1 MPAKPSSSLPTEPVS
16 RRGLVAR
23 LVAAAAAG
31 AAVFNGEALAA
42 APDVPRVAYHLSD
55 MDKVAFV
62 LGNIANHIEG
72 MGGPDKVAIVLVVH
86 GPALNAFRQSAA
98 NPDIV
103 RKLSK
108 ASAQGVGLEACGNTL
123 KAQKLTLAELLPGFV
138 LVDQGGVTRLAQ
150 LQAEGY
156 AYLRP

>member
-1 MPAKPSSSLPTEPVS
+1 MPAKPSSPPSEPVS
-16 RRGLVAR
+16 RRGLMAR

-31 AAVFNGEALAA
+31 AAVFNGEVRAA
-42 APDVPRVAYHLSD
+42 SPAVPRVAYHLSD
-55 MDKVAFV
+55 LDKVGFV

-72 MGGPDKVAIVLVVH
+72 MGGADKVTIVLVVH
-86 GPALNAFRQSAA
+86 GPALNAFRQASA
-98 NPDIV
+98 NPDLA
-103 RKLSK
+103 RKLAK

-123 KAQKLTLAELLPGFV
+123 EAQKLELGDLLAGFV

>member
-1 MPAKPSSSLPTEPVS
+1 MPAKPSSPPSEPVS

-31 AAVFNGEALAA
+31 AAVFNGEVRAA
-42 APDVPRVAYHLSD
+42 SPAVPRVAYHLSD
-55 MDKVAFV
+55 LDKVGFV

-72 MGGPDKVAIVLVVH
+72 MGGADKVTIVLVVH
-86 GPALNAFRQSAA
+86 GPALNAFRHASA
-98 NPDIV
+98 NPDLA
-103 RKLSK
+103 RKLAK

-123 KAQKLTLAELLPGFV
+123 EAQKLELGDLLAGFV
-138 LVDQGGVTRLAQ
+138 RVDQGGVTRLAQ

>member
-1 MPAKPSSSLPTEPVS
+1 MPQKPFSPASEPVN
-16 RRGLVAR
+16 RRGLIGR
-23 LVAAAAAG
+23 LLAAAAAG
-31 AAVFNGEALAA
+31 AVAFQGSARAEAIS
-42 APDVPRVAYHLSD
+42 VPRVAYHLSD
-55 MDKVAFV
+55 TDKVAFV

-98 NPDIV
+98 SPDLV
-103 RKLSK
+103 RKL
-108 ASAQGVGLEACGNTL
+108 AGVGANGVGLEACGNTL
-123 KAQKLTLAELLPGFV
+123 NAQKLELTDLLPGFV
-138 LVDQGGVTRLAQ
+138 RVDQGGVTRLAQ

>member
-1 MPAKPSSSLPTEPVS
+1 MMPAKPSSPPSEPVS

-31 AAVFNGEALAA
+31 AAVFNGEVRAVSPA
-42 APDVPRVAYHLSD
+42 VPRVAYHLSD
-55 MDKVAFV
+55 LDKVGFV

-72 MGGPDKVAIVLVVH
+72 MGGADKVTIVLVVH
-86 GPALNAFRQSAA
+86 GPALNAFRQASA
-98 NPDIV
+98 NPDLA
-103 RKLSK
+103 RKLAK

-123 KAQKLTLAELLPGFV
+123 EAQKLELGDLLAGFV
-138 LVDQGGVTRLAQ
+138 RVDQGGVTRLAQ

>member
-1 MPAKPSSSLPTEPVS
+1 MPAKPSFSLPTEPVS

-23 LVAAAAAG
+23 LTAAVAAG
-31 AAVFNGEALAA
+31 AAVFNGEARAA
-42 APDVPRVAYHLSD
+42 APTVPRVAYHLSD

-72 MGGPDKVAIVLVVH
+72 MGGPENVAIVLVVH
-86 GPALNAFRQSAA
+86 GPALNAFRQASA
-98 NPDIV
+98 NPDIT
-103 RKLSK
+103 RKLIK
-108 ASAQGVGLEACGNTL
+108 AGAQGVGLEACGNTL
-123 KAQKLTLAELLPGFV
+123 EAQQLQLSDLLPGFV
-138 LVDQGGVTRLAQ
+138 RVDQGGVTRLAQ

>member
-23 LVAAAAAG
+23 LLAATAAG
-31 AAVFNGEALAA
+31 AAVFNGEARAA
-42 APDVPRVAYHLSD
+42 APAVPRVAYHLSD
-55 MDKVAFV
+55 LDKVAFV

-98 NPDIV
+98 NPDV
-103 RKLSK
+103 TRKLAK
-108 ASAQGVGLEACGNTL
+108 AGAAGVGLEACGNTL
-123 KAQKLTLAELLPGFV
+123 EAQKLELSDLLPGFV
-138 LVDQGGVTRLAQ
+138 RVDQGGVTRLAQ
-150 LQAEGY
+150 LQADGY

>member
-1 MPAKPSSSLPTEPVS
+1 MPAKPSSLPPTEPVS

-31 AAVFNGEALAA
+31 AAVFNGEAQAA
-42 APDVPRVAYHLSD
+42 SPTVPRVAYHLSD

-72 MGGPDKVAIVLVVH
+72 MGGPDKVTIVLVVH
-86 GPALNAFRQSAA
+86 GPALNAFREASA
-98 NPDIV
+98 NPDLA

-108 ASAQGVGLEACGNTL
+108 VGGQGVGLEACGNTL
-123 KAQKLTLAELLPGFV
+123 EAQKLELSDLLPGFV
-138 LVDQGGVTRLAQ
+138 RVDQGGVTRLAQ

>member
-1 MPAKPSSSLPTEPVS
+1 MPAKPSSPPSEPVS

-31 AAVFNGEALAA
+31 AAAFNGEVRAA
-42 APDVPRVAYHLSD
+42 SPAVPRVAYHLSD
-55 MDKVAFV
+55 LDKVGFV

-72 MGGPDKVAIVLVVH
+72 MGGADKVTIVLVVH
-86 GPALNAFRQSAA
+86 GPALNAFRQASA
-98 NPDIV
+98 NPDLA
-103 RKLSK
+103 RKLAK
-108 ASAQGVGLEACGNTL
+108 ASAQGVSLEACGNTL
-123 KAQKLTLAELLPGFV
+123 EAQKLELGDLLAGFV
-138 LVDQGGVTRLAQ
+138 RVDQGGVTRLAQ

>member
-1 MPAKPSSSLPTEPVS
+1 MPAKPSLPPTEAVS

-31 AAVFNGEALAA
+31 AAVFNGEAQAA
-42 APDVPRVAYHLSD
+42 TTPTVPRVAYHLSD

-72 MGGPDKVAIVLVVH
+72 MGGPDKVTIVLVVH
-86 GPALNAFRQSAA
+86 GPALNAFRAASA
-98 NPDIV
+98 NPDLV

-108 ASAQGVGLEACGNTL
+108 VGEQGVGLEACGNTL
-123 KAQKLTLAELLPGFV
+123 EAQKLELSDLLPGFV
-138 LVDQGGVTRLAQ
+138 RVDQGGVTRLAQ

>member
-1 MPAKPSSSLPTEPVS
+1 MPAKPSSPPSEPVS
-16 RRGLVAR
+16 RRGLMAR

-31 AAVFNGEALAA
+31 AAVFNGEVRAA
-42 APDVPRVAYHLSD
+42 SPAVPRVAYHLSD
-55 MDKVAFV
+55 LDKVGFV

-72 MGGPDKVAIVLVVH
+72 MGGADKVTIVLVVH
-86 GPALNAFRQSAA
+86 GPALNAFRQASA
-98 NPDIV
+98 NPDLA
-103 RKLSK
+103 RKLAK

-123 KAQKLTLAELLPGFV
+123 EAQKLELGDLLAGFV
-138 LVDQGGVTRLAQ
+138 RVDQGGVTRLAQ

>member
-1 MPAKPSSSLPTEPVS
+1 MLAKPSSPPNEPVS

-23 LVAAAAAG
+23 LIAAGAAG
-31 AAVFNGEALAA
+31 AAVFRGEALAA
-42 APDVPRVAYHLSD
+42 PPQIPRVAYHLSD
-55 MDKVAFV
+55 AEKVAFV

-86 GPALNAFRQSAA
+86 GPALNAFRQSSA
-98 NPDIV
+98 NPDIA

-108 ASAQGVGLEACGNTL
+108 AGAQGVGLEACGNTL
-123 KAQKLTLAELLPGFV
+123 EAQKLELSDLLPGFV
-138 LVDQGGVTRLAQ
+138 RVDQGGVTRLAQ

>member
-1 MPAKPSSSLPTEPVS
+1 MPAKPSSPPSEPVS
-16 RRGLVAR
+16 RRGLMAR

-31 AAVFNGEALAA
+31 AAVFNGEVRAA
-42 APDVPRVAYHLSD
+42 SPAVPRVAYHLSD
-55 MDKVAFV
+55 LDKVGFV

-72 MGGPDKVAIVLVVH
+72 MGGADKVSIVLVVH
-86 GPALNAFRQSAA
+86 GPALNAFRQASA
-98 NPDIV
+98 NPDLA
-103 RKLSK
+103 RKLAK

-123 KAQKLTLAELLPGFV
+123 EAQKLELGDLLAGFV
-138 LVDQGGVTRLAQ
+138 RVDQGGVTRLAQ

>member
-1 MPAKPSSSLPTEPVS
+1 MPAKPSSPPSEPVS

-31 AAVFNGEALAA
+31 AAVFNGEVRAA
-42 APDVPRVAYHLSD
+42 SPAVPRVAYHLSD
-55 MDKVAFV
+55 LNKVGFV

-72 MGGPDKVAIVLVVH
+72 MGGADKVTIVLVVH
-86 GPALNAFRQSAA
+86 GPALNAFRQASA
-98 NPDIV
+98 NPDLA
-103 RKLSK
+103 RKLAK

-123 KAQKLTLAELLPGFV
+123 EAQKLELGDLLAGFV
-138 LVDQGGVTRLAQ
+138 RVDQGGVTRLAQ

>member
-1 MPAKPSSSLPTEPVS
+1 MPAKPSSSLPTEPVN

-138 LVDQGGVTRLAQ
+138 QVDQGGVTRLAQ